1 MKTTELAAEI
11 GGFLEA
17 DNFQDYA
24 PNGLQVEGGGES
36 RRILLGVTASQALLD
51 RALER
56 GADTVLVHHGW
67 FWKGESPR
75 VIGMKARRLR
85 TLMKHDIALLAYH
98 LPLDAHPEVGNNAEI
113 ARKLELSVLGKA
125 GSLGLLH
132 YGEPLGGEVP
142 FDAFFEKVGRVFE
155 RTPQL
160 LGRAPE
166 RVRRVAWCSGAAQ
179 DEIECVAAL
188 GCDVYISGE
197 ASERTT
203 HEARELGIAY
213 LACGH
218 HATERFGI
226 QALGRW
232 LASRYPEL
240 EIAYEEVDNP
250 I

>member
-1 MKTTELAAEI
+1 MIRRPPRSTLFPYTTL
-11 GGFLEA
+11 FR
-17 DNFQDYA
+17 
-24 PNGLQVEGGGES
+24 S
-36 RRILLGVTASQALLD
+36 
-51 RALER
+51 
-56 GADTVLVHHGW
+56 
-67 FWKGESPR
+67 
-75 VIGMKARRLR
+75 
-85 TLMKHDIALLAYH
+85 
-98 LPLDAHPEVGNNAEI
+98 
-113 ARKLELSVLGKA
+113 
-125 GSLGLLH
+125 
-132 YGEPLGGEVP
+132 
-142 FDAFFEKVGRVFE
+142 
-155 RTPQL
+155 
-160 LGRAPE
+160 
-166 RVRRVAWCSGAAQ
+166 CSGAAQ
-179 DEIECVAAL
+179 DEIECAAAL

>member
-132 YGEPLGGEVP
+132 YGEPV
-142 FDAFFEKVGRVFE
+142 DAAYMAKLYDSVTSLYRLDQ
-155 RTPQL
+155 R
-160 LGRAPE
+160 
-166 RVRRVAWCSGAAQ
+166 GAM
-179 DEIECVAAL
+179 
-188 GCDVYISGE
+188 
-197 ASERTT
+197 
-203 HEARELGIAY
+203 
-213 LACGH
+213 
-218 HATERFGI
+218 ATDGS
-226 QALGRW
+226 QALGPLPAPAKALLFTLGGVWVLMAVYGGVQLVKKKNRQN
-232 LASRYPEL
+232 SH
-240 EIAYEEVDNP
+240 
-250 I
+250 